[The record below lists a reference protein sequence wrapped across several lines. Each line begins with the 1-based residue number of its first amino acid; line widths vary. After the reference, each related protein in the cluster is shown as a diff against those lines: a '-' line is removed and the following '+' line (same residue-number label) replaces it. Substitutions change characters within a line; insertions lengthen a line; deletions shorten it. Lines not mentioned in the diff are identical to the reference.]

1 MQITAPFFFFSI
13 LGIRKERE
21 EKWRRSTAVAETI
34 KPSSMRKHL
43 AAGFILVRV
52 GGGGGGGGGGVVFG
66 KAATSTRLSEW
77 MCNYTEHPFR
87 MSDHL
92 GVDGSYKSEH
102 TPPPPPRVSWCY
114 CMCFTSRCVWNTR
127 REGEVRGLWG
137 GAQRGREREDSGF
150 CCLRAGGHLPFMPS
164 LKQHQGISRALALAL
179 REPPL
184 RPPLRPN
191 PKPSSATLDKYPRL
205 SRIHNLILFLNRV
218 NFLQSAAPLRRHKNL
233 ESAREMKP
241 APSWNAPLEMKYS

>member
-1 MQITAPFFFFSI
+1 MQITAPFFFSI

-21 EKWRRSTAVAETI
+21 EKWRSTAMAETI

-52 GGGGGGGGGGVVFG
+52 GVGGGGGGVVFG

-77 MCNYTEHPFR
+77 MCNYAEHPFR

-102 TPPPPPRVSWCY
+102 HSRPTPHPCVCHDATVCVSHHAV
-114 CMCFTSRCVWNTR
+114 FETH
-127 REGEVRGLWG
+127 GEKVRWGDWEG
-137 GAQRGREREDSGF
+137 GAQKGREREDSGF

-164 LKQHQGISRALALAL
+164 LKPHQGILRALTLAP
-179 REPPL
+179 REPPQHTHTHPSTPTPSL
-184 RPPLRPN
+184 PPP
-191 PKPSSATLDKYPRL
+191 
-205 SRIHNLILFLNRV
+205 H
-218 NFLQSAAPLRRHKNL
+218 
-233 ESAREMKP
+233 
-241 APSWNAPLEMKYS
+241 